1 MKPKRHSALQLRSS
15 VGPAR
20 LRSAGDAAAAEP
32 LLAQF
37 CAAVSVPCAVFDADS
52 QSLLFANAA
61 FLAEFGAADSRPTF
75 ERAFEPVQSAPGRE
89 PAPGCSEVF
98 CPSSGRWYSFSWSPL
113 QLAGRAL
120 ALLSVQNLTERME
133 ALRQHRAQQEQ
144 LLFTSRVMSV
154 GEMATTLAHE
164 INQPLATIINCLT
177 AAQRLMEQRGAGPE
191 RLRQA
196 LDLACDQ
203 AGQAAAVVAR
213 IREFVR
219 TREPRRETLRLP
231 QLIAHVLQL
240 QQLEAQKHRVRIS
253 AAPADHCPAVLADRV
268 MVEQVLCN
276 LVKNAIEA
284 MRLTHPGEREL
295 GIGAALN
302 VDGRVEVRV
311 ADRGPGLSG
320 AEETQ
325 LFTPFFTTKPNGLGI
340 GLAICRSIIEF
351 HDGHLWFERNPG
363 GGSVFAFTL
372 PPAP

>member
-1 MKPKRHSALQLRSS
+1 MQLRSS

-20 LRSAGDAAAAEP
+20 LRSAGDAAADEP
-32 LLAQF
+32 PLAQF

-89 PAPGCSEVF
+89 PAPGCAEVF

-196 LDLACDQ
+196 LDLDPKQ
-203 AGQAAAVVAR
+203 S
-213 IREFVR
+213 
-219 TREPRRETLRLP
+219 T
-231 QLIAHVLQL
+231 
-240 QQLEAQKHRVRIS
+240 AQ
-253 AAPADHCPAVLADRV
+253 CL
-268 MVEQVLCN
+268 L
-276 LVKNAIEA
+276 
-284 MRLTHPGEREL
+284 
-295 GIGAALN
+295 
-302 VDGRVEVRV
+302 
-311 ADRGPGLSG
+311 
-320 AEETQ
+320 
-325 LFTPFFTTKPNGLGI
+325 
-340 GLAICRSIIEF
+340 
-351 HDGHLWFERNPG
+351 
-363 GGSVFAFTL
+363 
-372 PPAP
+372 